1 MKTEGSKSTDEK
13 METWID
19 SFLEYLK
26 AERNYSPLTVRK
38 YGDSLVAFQRFLQ
51 SLDSEKT
58 WKTVD
63 ASDVREWIVYML
75 DEEGKDVSTVNYGG
89 LSPLRTFYKYLRRM
103 EWVDINPMEKVVSP
117 KTPKKLPSF
126 VREKDMDRLLDLMA
140 EDNSFQGVRN
150 RLIVMMFYETG
161 VRRAELM
168 SLRDADVDL
177 HVMSLKVTG
186 KRNKQRIIPFGA
198 ELKEQIE
205 RYLEVRNQ
213 TVAETPV
220 RLFVT
225 EEGEP
230 MAYAKVG
237 DVVKN
242 ALSLVTQQKK
252 RTPHVL
258 RHSFATAMLNNRAD
272 LESIQKLL
280 GHENL
285 ATTEIYTHL
294 SFEELKNVY
303 RNAHPRE

>member
-19 SFLEYLK
+19 SFLEYLR

-51 SLDSEKT
+51 SLDPEKT

-237 DVVKN
+237 DVVKS

>member
-1 MKTEGSKSTDEK
+1 

-19 SFLEYLK
+19 SFLEYLR

-51 SLDSEKT
+51 SLDPEKT

-237 DVVKN
+237 DVVKS